1 MYGEPAPIEMTI
13 WRMAEVFGWTLE
25 YIDSL
30 PLAKLHEWA
39 AINKGL
45 VSSGKAGN

>member
-1 MYGEPAPIEMTI
+1 
-13 WRMAEVFGWTLE
+13 MAEVFGWTLD

-39 AINKGL
+39 AICE
-45 VSSGKAGN
+45 GKAKANKRGN